1 MPLTPEDVQNK
12 EFTTVRLREGYDM
25 QEVDE
30 FLDEVEAELAR
41 MQRENDELRDKL
53 GAVTRGGGVAASAEP
68 GQAQRQPEAP
78 SSPQAP
84 PSAST
89 PAASTSGTGAAAQGS
104 GGQPSDAAAKVLALA
119 QKTADELVA
128 DAKSE
133 ADRLMS
139 EAKSRSEKLDSET
152 KAKAAKIEQDA
163 RQRAESIEQEV
174 QQRRT
179 QVFGKLESDRADL
192 ERELETL
199 RAFEREYRSRLK
211 SYLERELRK
220 LETGGVDEAETGDAG
235 TGQLPAEPAGSGG
248 QAGTDTQSGGGGQAA
263 AAASGGQATQSGGQN
278 TGGQGSGN
286 SAAQQ
291 SGSLRSVASL
301 LDDEQH

>member
-53 GAVTRGGGVAASAEP
+53 GAVTRGGGIAATAEP
-68 GQAQRQPEAP
+68 VQTPRPADVKA
-78 SSPQAP
+78 PQAP
-84 PSAST
+84 PSAGVT
-89 PAASTSGTGAAAQGS
+89 VAGAAVVA
-104 GGQPSDAAAKVLALA
+104 PSDAAAKVLALA

-128 DAKSE
+128 DAKAE
-133 ADRLMS
+133 AERLMTDAS
-139 EAKSRSEKLDSET
+139 TRSEKLDTDT
-152 KAKAAKIEQDA
+152 KTKAAKIEQDA

-174 QQRRT
+174 QKRRAH
-179 QVFGKLESDRADL
+179 VFGKLESDRADL
-192 ERELETL
+192 ERELDTL

-220 LETGGVDEAETGDAG
+220 LESGGVDEADTGVQFPVV
-235 TGQLPAEPAGSGG
+235 TGGG
-248 QAGTDTQSGGGGQAA
+248 ASAKTASAQSG
-263 AAASGGQATQSGGQN
+263 SPSTTQ
-278 TGGQGSGN
+278 TG
-286 SAAQQ
+286 
-291 SGSLRSVASL
+291 GSLRSVASL
-301 LDDEQH
+301 LDDEQR